1 MGKKRIIKKGASE
14 SAGDVEKSKAI
25 SHSSKRK
32 VNKGI
37 LYIESTYNNTRM
49 TLTDESGNAIFW
61 GSAGLMGFKGTK
73 KSTPYAASK
82 IAGALGEKSK
92 NIGLKE
98 VEIIVKGVGA
108 GRESAIRSFAAAGID
123 ITRIKD
129 KTPIPHN
136 GPKPPKPRRV

>member
-1 MGKKRIIKKGASE
+1 MGKKRIIKKGANESE
-14 SAGDVEKSKAI
+14 GNESKSGSF
-25 SHSSKRK
+25 SHSSKK
-32 VNKGI
+32 KISKGI

-49 TLTDESGNAIFW
+49 TLADEAGNTIFW

-82 IAGALGEKSK
+82 VAGALGEKSK

-108 GRESAIRSFAAAGID
+108 GRESAIRSFAAVGID